1 MVTSQLP
8 RLPLGEPHEYGGLEC
23 YDSDRGTG
31 PERARTRGSGRF
43 RGLGARDK
51 WGYGVWLFAGLV
63 FGVPES
69 WAGIASPPW
78 PALSDT
84 IAHLES
90 IWAPTAVIVVAL
102 IVVAAVSVTRR
113 LAAQSSRAAG
123 RGLPWP
129 QTAGQQRLT
138 GPEPAT
144 GRASALAYFP
154 LALGAVAG
162 GSLIAAAA
170 GGGRW
175 VLGYVIYGLFTI
187 FLVIIPNI
195 MAFWFDRQVP
205 FPSLAQTVADLQR
218 RWRPATTII
227 VTGLVILMIH
237 LVLAPWP
244 DIFNHR
250 IGR

>member
-1 MVTSQLP
+1 MITSQLP
-8 RLPLGEPHEYGGLEC
+8 RLPLAEPHEFGGLER
-23 YDSDRGTG
+23 YGNKPGTG
-31 PERARTRGSGRF
+31 PERARARGTARS
-43 RGLGARDK
+43 RGLGAREK

-69 WAGIASPPW
+69 WAGIATPPW

-90 IWAPTAVIVVAL
+90 IWAPTAVIVAAL
-102 IVVAAVSVTRR
+102 IVVTAVSVIRR
-113 LAAQSSRAAG
+113 PPTQGSRAAAP
-123 RGLPWP
+123 RLPGA
-129 QTAGQQRLT
+129 QTPGQQRLT
-138 GPEPAT
+138 GPEPAP

-162 GSLIAAAA
+162 GSLIADAA
-170 GGGRW
+170 GGGMW

-187 FLVIIPNI
+187 FLVLIPNI
-195 MAFWFDRQVP
+195 MAFWFARQVP
-205 FPSLAQTVADLQR
+205 FPPLAQTVADLQR

-237 LVLAPWP
+237 LVFAPWP
-244 DIFNHR
+244 DIFPHP